1 MGLHN
6 CSRWLMFTFA
16 AAVFLLIITPGPGVL
31 STAGVGAAFGW
42 RHGLFYV
49 GGLCAGTNMV
59 GLAVISGLSAMILAE
74 PIVRTILLFASSGY
88 LGYLALRIA
97 IAGSKIAFIR
107 AKAPG
112 FLTGLTLQLLN
123 PKAYAV
129 NTALFSSF
137 AFYPE
142 SFAVEIGL
150 KLVIMNIIWLPLH
163 LAWLYA
169 GVRVSSF
176 DLAPRTQRL
185 INLVM
190 AACLLAVVILSVW
203 SVTVQSVGSAR

>member
-1 MGLHN
+1 ML
-6 CSRWLMFTFA
+6 TFA

-42 RHGLFYV
+42 RQGLFYI
-49 GGLCAGTNMV
+49 GGLCAGTNLV
-59 GLAVISGLSAMILAE
+59 GLAVISGLAAVILAE
-74 PIVRTILLFASSGY
+74 PVVRTVLLFASSGY

-97 IAGSKIAFIR
+97 LAGARIAFIR
-107 AKAPG
+107 TTAPG
-112 FLTGLTLQLLN
+112 LLAGLTLQFIN

-137 AFYPE
+137 AFYPT
-142 SFAVEIGL
+142 SFAVETAL

-169 GVRVSSF
+169 GVKVNSL
-176 DLAPRTQRL
+176 DLPPRLQRA
-185 INLVM
+185 INLGM

-203 SVTVQSVGSAR
+203 SVAGRPAGSAG

>member
-1 MGLHN
+1 MLV
-6 CSRWLMFTFA
+6 FA

-42 RHGLFYV
+42 QHGLFYV
-49 GGLCAGTNMV
+49 GGLCVGTNMV
-59 GLAVISGLSAMILAE
+59 GLAVISGLAAVILAE
-74 PIVRTILLFASSGY
+74 PVVRTVLLFASSGY
-88 LGYLALRIA
+88 LGYLALRISL
-97 IAGSKIAFIR
+97 AGSRIAFIR
-107 AKAPG
+107 TTAPG
-112 FLTGLTLQLLN
+112 FFAGLTLQFIN

-142 SFAVEIGL
+142 SFAVETAL
-150 KLVIMNIIWLPLH
+150 KLIIMNIVWLPVH

-169 GVRVSSF
+169 GVKVNSL
-176 DLAPRTQRL
+176 DLPPRIQRA
-185 INLVM
+185 INLGM

-203 SVTVQSVGSAR
+203 SVADQPAGITG

>member
-1 MGLHN
+1 MLV
-6 CSRWLMFTFA
+6 FA

-49 GGLCAGTNMV
+49 GGLCVGNNMV
-59 GLAVISGLSAMILAE
+59 GLAVISGLAAMILAE
-74 PIVRTILLFASSGY
+74 PTVRTILLFASSGY

-97 IAGSKIAFIR
+97 LAGAKIAFIR

-112 FLTGLTLQLLN
+112 FLTGLTLQFIN

-129 NTALFSSF
+129 NAALFSSF

-150 KLVIMNIIWLPLH
+150 KLVIMNIVWLPVH
-163 LAWLYA
+163 MAWLYA
-169 GVRVSSF
+169 GVKVNS
-176 DLAPRTQRL
+176 LELPPRMQRA
-185 INLVM
+185 INLGM

-203 SVTVQSVGSAR
+203 SVAGRPAGSAG

>member
-1 MGLHN
+1 ML
-6 CSRWLMFTFA
+6 TFA

-42 RHGLFYV
+42 RQGLFYI
-49 GGLCAGTNMV
+49 GGLCAGTNLV
-59 GLAVISGLSAMILAE
+59 GLTVISGLAAVLLAE
-74 PIVRTILLFASSGY
+74 PVVRTVLLFASSGY

-97 IAGSKIAFIR
+97 LAGARIAFIR
-107 AKAPG
+107 TTTPG
-112 FLTGLTLQLLN
+112 FLAGLTLQFIN

-137 AFYPE
+137 AFYPA
-142 SFAVEIGL
+142 SFAVETAL

-169 GVRVSSF
+169 GVKVNSL
-176 DLAPRTQRL
+176 DLPPRLQRA
-185 INLVM
+185 INLGM
-190 AACLLAVVILSVW
+190 ATCLLAVVILSVW
-203 SVTVQSVGSAR
+203 SVASQPASSTA

>member
-1 MGLHN
+1 MLV
-6 CSRWLMFTFA
+6 FA

-49 GGLCAGTNMV
+49 GGLCVGTNVV
-59 GLAVISGLSAMILAE
+59 GLAVLSGLAAMILAE
-74 PIVRTILLFASSGY
+74 PTARIILLFASSGY

-97 IAGSKIAFIR
+97 LAGAKIAFIR

-112 FLTGLTLQLLN
+112 FFTGLALQFIN

-142 SFAVEIGL
+142 SFAVEMGL

-169 GVRVSSF
+169 GVSVNSL

-190 AACLLAVVILSVW
+190 AACLLVVVILSAW
-203 SVTVQSVGSAR
+203 SVTVQSVGSGR